1 MNNNNEN
8 VIVSESRIA
17 YCGVGIAIMMISL
30 MAVIKFIPET
40 VHNPLLEMV
49 AFLCING
56 LLWLV
61 FALVMSVTRLGF
73 FLGFFLFEGKKKAI
87 SSKSPIIIASSKTP
101 ALASGVSS
109 PIDEAAN
116 HEDYQNRNEAVAAEK
131 EERENRIIV
140 AIDKYI
146 RYVMAPYME
155 ESQLN
160 QLLAEVMGW
169 SEDSRYTPQEVR
181 LKERLNATDL
191 MHFVWNVGERL
202 SMIAEGY
209 SGNVRAIFSKSLF
222 PSVMKAEVE
231 TIRRNLTT
239 TQGRFTIAIDKPDSG
254 SYEFHCPGE

>member
-17 YCGVGIAIMMISL
+17 YGGVGIAIMMISL
-30 MAVIKFIPET
+30 MEVIKFIPET
-40 VHNPLLEMV
+40 SHDPLLEIVM
-49 AFLCING
+49 FLCTNG

-73 FLGFFLFEGKKKAI
+73 FLFDGKNKAI
-87 SSKSPIIIASSKTP
+87 PPKSPIMSASSKTP
-101 ALASGVSS
+101 ASASATSQVA
-109 PIDEAAN
+109 DETTN
-116 HEDYQNRNEAVAAEK
+116 HEDYQQRNEAVAAEK
-131 EERENRIIV
+131 EERENRIIA

-146 RYVMAPYME
+146 RYVMAPYLE

-169 SEDSRYTPQEVR
+169 SEDSHYTPLEVR

-202 SMIAEGY
+202 SMIADGY
-209 SGNVRAIFSKSLF
+209 SGNVRAIFAKSLF

>member
-8 VIVSESRIA
+8 VIVSESRVA
-17 YCGVGIAIMMISL
+17 YGGVGIAIMMISL
-30 MAVIKFIPET
+30 IAVIKFIPET
-40 VHNPLLEMV
+40 VHDPLLEMV
-49 AFLCING
+49 AFLCTNG

-61 FALVMSVTRLGF
+61 FALVMSVTH
-73 FLGFFLFEGKKKAI
+73 LGFFLFDGKKKKI
-87 SSKSPIIIASSKTP
+87 PPKLPIMSASVKTP

-116 HEDYQNRNEAVAAEK
+116 HDDYQNRNEAVAAEK
-131 EERENRIIV
+131 EERENRIIA

-169 SEDSRYTPQEVR
+169 SEDCRYTPMEVR

-202 SMIAEGY
+202 SMIADGY
-209 SGNVRAIFSKSLF
+209 SGNVRAIFAKSLF

>member
-8 VIVSESRIA
+8 VIVSESRVV
-17 YCGVGIAIMMISL
+17 YGGVGIAIMMISL
-30 MAVIKFIPET
+30 MTVIKFIPET
-40 VHNPLLEMV
+40 GHDPLLEMV
-49 AFLCING
+49 VLLCTNG
-56 LLWLV
+56 LLWLL
-61 FALVMSVTRLGF
+61 FALVMSVTH
-73 FLGFFLFEGKKKAI
+73 LGFFLFGGRAKSTPPTPPVM
-87 SSKSPIIIASSKTP
+87 SSSAKTP
-101 ALASGVSS
+101 ASASATSQVA
-109 PIDEAAN
+109 DETTN

-131 EERENRIIV
+131 EERENRIIA

-169 SEDSRYTPQEVR
+169 SEDCRYTPMEVR

-202 SMIAEGY
+202 SMIADGY
-209 SGNVRAIFSKSLF
+209 SGNVRAIFAKSLF

>member
-73 FLGFFLFEGKKKAI
+73 FLFDGKKKSI
-87 SSKSPIIIASSKTP
+87 SPKSPIISVSVKTP

-131 EERENRIIV
+131 EERENRIIA

-169 SEDSRYTPQEVR
+169 SEDSRYTPQEIR

-202 SMIAEGY
+202 SMIADGY
-209 SGNVRAIFSKSLF
+209 SGNVRAIFAKSLF
-222 PSVMKAEVE
+222 PNVMKAEVE
-231 TIRRNLTT
+231 TVRRNLTT

-254 SYEFHCPGE
+254 SYEFHSPSE